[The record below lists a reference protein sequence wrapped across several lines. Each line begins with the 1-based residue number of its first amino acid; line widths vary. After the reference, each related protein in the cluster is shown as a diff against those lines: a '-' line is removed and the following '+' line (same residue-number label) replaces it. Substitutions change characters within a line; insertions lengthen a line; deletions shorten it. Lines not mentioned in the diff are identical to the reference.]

1 MQFTVQTLVLI
12 YKVQMKQKLLL
23 FPANL
28 ASGTFIKFWRLPVLH
43 FKNHN
48 PEPLA
53 VSSLAM
59 LPL

>member
-1 MQFTVQTLVLI
+1 MQLTLQALVLI

-28 ASGTFIKFWRLPVLH
+28 ALRTFITFWRLPVLH

-48 PEPLA
+48 LEPLA
-53 VSSLAM
+53 VGSLAM